1 MSPKKGAGGV
11 KGGEGEG
18 VRGKESAKWREEEGV
33 KEGEDG
39 VEEGKVQHTH

>member
-1 MSPKKGAGGV
+1 MEK
-11 KGGEGEG
+11 EG
-18 VRGKESAKWREEEGV
+18 VRKVRGEESAKWREEEGV